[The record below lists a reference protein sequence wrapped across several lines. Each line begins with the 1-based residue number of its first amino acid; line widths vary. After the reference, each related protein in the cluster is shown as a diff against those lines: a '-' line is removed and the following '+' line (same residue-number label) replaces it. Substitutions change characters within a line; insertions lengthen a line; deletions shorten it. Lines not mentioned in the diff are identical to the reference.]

1 MTSFGGGRRLSFPGR
16 VSIVPGQMN
25 GASEACCRADADGA
39 VIAATQSATRTEAME
54 VRCERRITVDRR
66 EGRSTCAQRL
76 IVSREARPERWVMRE
91 DAALQRPQL
100 GSRLDAEFVVETMPY
115 GREQLERVDLTAA
128 AVESEHQARREAL
141 PVRVQVGQATQ
152 LGQELVVLPELEA
165 NVDLDLDGSEALLLE
180 ERPNV
185 CRERFAAQ
193 AGERLSTPD
202 GETFRQQTSRLARI
216 PGIHAL
222 SRRADEEPKP
232 REIELV
238 RVELETVRRSVA
250 SDPLAPDH
258 ST

>member
-1 MTSFGGGRRLSFPGR
+1 
-16 VSIVPGQMN
+16 
-25 GASEACCRADADGA
+25 
-39 VIAATQSATRTEAME
+39 
-54 VRCERRITVDRR
+54 
-66 EGRSTCAQRL
+66 
-76 IVSREARPERWVMRE
+76 
-91 DAALQRPQL
+91 
-100 GSRLDAEFVVETMPY
+100 
-115 GREQLERVDLTAA
+115 TAA

-165 NVDLDLDGSEALLLE
+165 NVDLDLDGGEALLLE

-222 SRRADEEPKP
+222 SRRADEDPKRARASSSGSSSRRYAAP
-232 REIELV
+232 WQ
-238 RVELETVRRSVA
+238 ETRWR
-250 SDPLAPDH
+250 P
-258 ST
+258 STR